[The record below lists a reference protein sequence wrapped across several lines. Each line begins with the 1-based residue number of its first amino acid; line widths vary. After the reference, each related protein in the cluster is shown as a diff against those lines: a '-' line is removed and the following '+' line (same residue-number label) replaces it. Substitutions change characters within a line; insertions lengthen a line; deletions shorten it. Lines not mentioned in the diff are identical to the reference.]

1 MPRTYVH
8 FYFFAAKMKLL
19 LPLVVWMLLTTTN
32 VSRTL
37 QFIKLIYVYQHPSIE
52 RFYRHVC
59 EQRGHILATTC
70 DCILYSV
77 IIR

>member
-1 MPRTYVH
+1 MSMPHTYVH

-37 QFIKLIYVYQHPSIE
+37 LVTELIYVFDVHRAVYHNI
-52 RFYRHVC
+52 HVF
-59 EQRGHILATTC
+59 L
-70 DCILYSV
+70 
-77 IIR
+77 